1 MKEFPRTLGINFKD
15 TFETQNYERL
25 LEVTRRHL
33 HDYILGRR
41 DEEDY
46 FVLDDFCKQHMNNNI
61 YILHDI
67 VEVLTK
73 ELENL
78 GWKCKLSFG
87 NTALFIYSTE
97 DPPSSCW

>member
-15 TFETQNYERL
+15 TFENQNYERL
-25 LEVTRRHL
+25 LELTRRHL

-46 FVLDDFCKQHMNNNI
+46 FVLYDFCKQHMNNNI

-67 VEVLTK
+67 VEVLTN